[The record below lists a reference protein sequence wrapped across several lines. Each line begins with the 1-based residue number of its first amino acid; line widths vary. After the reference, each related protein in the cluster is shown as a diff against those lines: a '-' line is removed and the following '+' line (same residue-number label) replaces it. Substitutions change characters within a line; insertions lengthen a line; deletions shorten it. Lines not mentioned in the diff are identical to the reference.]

1 MGYRGY
7 EHRRLPVRFP
17 FGHGL
22 GYTSFDIGPPQVS
35 SPQFRRGDQLEVRI
49 SVTNT
54 GSRRGREV
62 VQCYVA
68 PDAPRLAR
76 PVKELKA
83 FAGVELEPG
92 ENTEV
97 VLVLDDRAFA
107 YWDPGQ
113 RDWAEIQERRGVLL
127 GVEAREP
134 HDRRPPGWQ
143 VDPGTYGISVGRSSA
158 DVAGSITVEVVA
170 PAQ

>member
-7 EHRRLPVRFP
+7 EHRCLPVRFP

-22 GYTSFDIGPPQVS
+22 GYTSFTIGEPKLSNQRFVP
-35 SPQFRRGDQLEVRI
+35 GDRLDVLV

-68 PDAPRLAR
+68 PEAPRLAR
-76 PVKELKA
+76 PIKELKA
-83 FAGVELEPG
+83 FASVELEPG
-92 ENTEV
+92 ESADV
-97 VLVLDDRAFA
+97 VLVLDDRSFA

-113 RDWAEIQERRGVLL
+113 HDWNEMQERRGVLL

-134 HDRRPPGWQ
+134 HERRPPGWQ
-143 VDPGTYGISVGRSSA
+143 VDPGAYGISVGRSSA
-158 DVAGSITVEVVA
+158 DIAGSISVEVV
-170 PAQ
+170 PATR